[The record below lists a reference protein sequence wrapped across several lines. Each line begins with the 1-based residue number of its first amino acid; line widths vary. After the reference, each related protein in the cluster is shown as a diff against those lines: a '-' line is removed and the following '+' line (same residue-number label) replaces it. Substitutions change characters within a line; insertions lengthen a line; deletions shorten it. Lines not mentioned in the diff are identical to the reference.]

1 MRNRYL
7 IILSTFVLAA
17 CLCFGTPLCAVR
29 IFASGAGTAD
39 LSSASEE
46 AAGTEQSE
54 SDTADEEWNAV
65 FGSSGE
71 KILPD
76 TSAKSVMEEQ
86 KQYLRQAV
94 LGLRDLGLTPD
105 AVFSNIRTLIAEQ
118 RAKSSKSGSSAD
130 SSSGAF
136 AELSDEAFL
145 GSEAPETGSG
155 EDDHRLYPFMLDASV
170 PLEQA
175 LEDGVPMTCAL
186 VFGNEG
192 TGLPA
197 VFSGMGQAG
206 EEAGRMLSEASKE
219 AGQQI
224 KKSFGEKLKESFS
237 SFIDNLF
244 K

>member
-1 MRNRYL
+1 M
-7 IILSTFVLAA
+7 LAA

-130 SSSGAF
+130 SSSGAS
-136 AELSDEAFL
+136 AELSNEAFL
-145 GSEAPETGSG
+145 GSEAAETGSG
-155 EDDHRLYPFMLDASV
+155 EGTSLQNESSAEEAESGAIGTQEGVMSYIPSGDSSV
-170 PLEQA
+170 SDMEETL
-175 LEDGVPMTCAL
+175 
-186 VFGNEG
+186 F
-192 TGLPA
+192 
-197 VFSGMGQAG
+197 GMGQAG

-237 SFIDNLF
+237 SFIDNLL

>member
-1 MRNRYL
+1 
-7 IILSTFVLAA
+7 
-17 CLCFGTPLCAVR
+17 
-29 IFASGAGTAD
+29 
-39 LSSASEE
+39 
-46 AAGTEQSE
+46 
-54 SDTADEEWNAV
+54 
-65 FGSSGE
+65 
-71 KILPD
+71 
-76 TSAKSVMEEQ
+76 MEEQ

-130 SSSGAF
+130 SSSGAS

-145 GSEAPETGSG
+145 GSEAAETGSG
-155 EDDHRLYPFMLDASV
+155 EGTSLQNESSAEEAESGAVGTQEGVMSYIPSGDSSV
-170 PLEQA
+170 SDMEETL
-175 LEDGVPMTCAL
+175 
-186 VFGNEG
+186 
-192 TGLPA
+192 
-197 VFSGMGQAG
+197 SGMGQAG

-237 SFIDNLF
+237 SFIDNLL

>member
-17 CLCFGTPLCAVR
+17 CISFGTPLCAVR

-130 SSSGAF
+130 SSSGAS

-145 GSEAPETGSG
+145 GSEAAETGSG
-155 EDDHRLYPFMLDASV
+155 EGTSLQNESSAEEAESGAVGTQEGVMSYIPSGDSSV
-170 PLEQA
+170 SDMEETL
-175 LEDGVPMTCAL
+175 
-186 VFGNEG
+186 
-192 TGLPA
+192 
-197 VFSGMGQAG
+197 SGMGQAG

>member
-1 MRNRYL
+1 LRNRYL

-130 SSSGAF
+130 SSSGAS

-155 EDDHRLYPFMLDASV
+155 EDTSLQNESSAEEAESGAIGTQEGVMSYIPSGDSSV
-170 PLEQA
+170 SDMEETL
-175 LEDGVPMTCAL
+175 
-186 VFGNEG
+186 F
-192 TGLPA
+192 
-197 VFSGMGQAG
+197 GMGQAG

-237 SFIDNLF
+237 SFIDNLL

>member
-29 IFASGAGTAD
+29 IFASDAGTAD

-118 RAKSSKSGSSAD
+118 RVKSSKSGSSAD
-130 SSSGAF
+130 SSSGAS

-145 GSEAPETGSG
+145 GSEASETGSG
-155 EDDHRLYPFMLDASV
+155 EGTSLQNESSAEEAESGAVGTQEGVMSYIPSGDSSV
-170 PLEQA
+170 SDMEETL
-175 LEDGVPMTCAL
+175 
-186 VFGNEG
+186 
-192 TGLPA
+192 
-197 VFSGMGQAG
+197 SGMGQAG

>member
-130 SSSGAF
+130 SSSGAS
-136 AELSDEAFL
+136 AELSNEAFL
-145 GSEAPETGSG
+145 GSEAAETGSG
-155 EDDHRLYPFMLDASV
+155 EGTSLQNESSAEEAESGAIGTQEGVMSYIPSGDSSV
-170 PLEQA
+170 SDMEETL
-175 LEDGVPMTCAL
+175 
-186 VFGNEG
+186 F
-192 TGLPA
+192 
-197 VFSGMGQAG
+197 GMGQAG

-237 SFIDNLF
+237 SFIDNLL